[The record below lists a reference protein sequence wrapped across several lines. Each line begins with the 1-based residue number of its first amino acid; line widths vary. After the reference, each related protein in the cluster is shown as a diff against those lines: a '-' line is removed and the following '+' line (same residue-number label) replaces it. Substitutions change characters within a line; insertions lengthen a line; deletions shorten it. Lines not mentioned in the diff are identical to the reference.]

1 MVVVLT
7 MIFSLSS
14 IDRGII
20 PLLVE
25 PIRADL
31 GLSDVQMSLLLGLS
45 FVLLFSLCALPAGYL
60 ADIMSRRLLIAISTV
75 FWSIMG
81 ILCGLANT
89 FRSEEHT
96 SELQSLMR
104 ISYAVFCLK
113 KKTLLTSQP
122 YQHVMCIRY
131 IVELY
136 EQQSKRQ

>member
-45 FVLLFSLCALPAGYL
+45 FVLLFSLGALPAGYL
-60 ADIMSRRLLIAISTV
+60 ADIMSRRLLIALSTV
-75 FWSIMG
+75 LWLVLD
-81 ILCGLANT
+81 ILCGVAHT
-89 FRSEEHT
+89 FWH
-96 SELQSLMR
+96 
-104 ISYAVFCLK
+104 I
-113 KKTLLTSQP
+113 
-122 YQHVMCIRY
+122 VMCGSGLGVR
-131 IVELY
+131 VAARAPGGHE
-136 EQQSKRQ
+136 

>member
-1 MVVVLT
+1 MSSIALDRDDAPAADLPRAGAASPPATNWRMVVVLT

-60 ADIMSRRLLIAISTV
+60 ADIMSR
-75 FWSIMG
+75 
-81 ILCGLANT
+81 
-89 FRSEEHT
+89 SEEHT

-104 ISYAVFCLK
+104 ISSAVFCRK
-113 KKTLLTSQP
+113 QNTN
-122 YQHVMCIRY
+122 
-131 IVELY
+131 
-136 EQQSKRQ
+136 

>member
-81 ILCGLANT
+81 I
-89 FRSEEHT
+89 RSEEHT

-113 KKTLLTSQP
+113 KKN
-122 YQHVMCIRY
+122 
-131 IVELY
+131 
-136 EQQSKRQ
+136 

>member
-45 FVLLFSLCALPAGYL
+45 LVLLFSLCALPAGYL
-60 ADIMSRRLLIAISTV
+60 ADIKSRRPLIAISTV
-75 FWSIMG
+75 FWSLTGDRTRVGQGKGGSHRVDMG
-81 ILCGLANT
+81 GL
-89 FRSEEHT
+89 RS
-96 SELQSLMR
+96 
-104 ISYAVFCLK
+104 IN
-113 KKTLLTSQP
+113 KKTNTLT
-122 YQHVMCIRY
+122 
-131 IVELY
+131 
-136 EQQSKRQ
+136 

>member
-45 FVLLFSLCALPAGYL
+45 FVLLFSLCALPAGSL
-60 ADIMSRRLLIAISTV
+60 ADIMSRRLHIAISTV

-89 FRSEEHT
+89 FWHLFFGHLGIGAGHT
-96 SELQSLMR
+96 GHPTAAFSLMPAGSR
-104 ISYAVFCLK
+104 GR
-113 KKTLLTSQP
+113 TP
-122 YQHVMCIRY
+122 PPP
-131 IVELY
+131 
-136 EQQSKRQ
+136 

>member
-1 MVVVLT
+1 MGSIALDRADAPAADLPRAGAASPPSTNWRMVAVLT

-60 ADIMSRRLLIAISTV
+60 AAILIRPLLLAISTV
-75 FWSIMG
+75 FWSIMV
-81 ILCGLANT
+81 ILSGLAQRT
-89 FRSEEHT
+89 GRASCRE
-96 SELQSLMR
+96 R
-104 ISYAVFCLK
+104 V
-113 KKTLLTSQP
+113 
-122 YQHVMCIRY
+122 
-131 IVELY
+131 
-136 EQQSKRQ
+136 